1 MKALTIGQL
10 RTLIAD
16 VDPDVE
22 VVVATD
28 GWYTNIE
35 AVATPDEDAVT
46 CLTLFPNI
54 DSQNGNWDPRQLNTE
69 PCELS

>member
-1 MKALTIGQL
+1 MKVLTVGQL

-16 VDPDVE
+16 IDPDIE

-35 AVATPDEDAVT
+35 FVASPNDDAYA

-54 DSQNGNWDPRQLNTE
+54 DSQNGNWDTRQSNTE